1 MKVVILVYMDVE
13 RYFKKM
19 TILNQRTIKVSR
31 DCDKSRISLVER
43 KWRPRSTNNVS
54 FTECTFDSI
63 FSVD

>member
-13 RYFKKM
+13 RYLKKM

-31 DCDKSRISLVER
+31 DCDKSRIPLVER
-43 KWRPRSTNNVS
+43 KWRPRFTNNS
-54 FTECTFDSI
+54 FKECMFDSI